1 MQRWKVSL
9 NRVILKANGFDISL
23 QNGGDLLNKNENGV
37 VMIPYIE
44 HRAMMYR
51 QRKIIKR
58 LSVALGVVS
67 VIAIAC
73 FVKGVL

>member
-1 MQRWKVSL
+1 MQFSRHM
-9 NRVILKANGFDISL
+9 ILKASGDFDISL
-23 QNGGDLLNKNENGV
+23 QNGGDLLYKNENGV

-51 QRKIIKR
+51 QRKVIKR

-67 VIAIAC
+67 VIAAIC
-73 FVKGVL
+73 VIKGVL

>member
-1 MQRWKVSL
+1 M
-9 NRVILKANGFDISL
+9 
-23 QNGGDLLNKNENGV
+23 NKNENGV

-44 HRAMMYR
+44 HRAMMSQ
-51 QRKIIKR
+51 QRKVIKR

>member
-1 MQRWKVSL
+1 M
-9 NRVILKANGFDISL
+9 D
-23 QNGGDLLNKNENGV
+23 KNENGV

-58 LSVALGVVS
+58 LSVALGAVS

>member
-1 MQRWKVSL
+1 MQFS
-9 NRVILKANGFDISL
+9 NRTILKASGFDISL

-44 HRAMMYR
+44 HRAMMSQ
-51 QRKIIKR
+51 QRKVIKR
-58 LSVALGVVS
+58 LSVALGVA
-67 VIAIAC
+67 VIAIIAC

>member
-1 MQRWKVSL
+1 M
-9 NRVILKANGFDISL
+9 ILKANGFDISL

-51 QRKIIKR
+51 QRKIIRR
-58 LSVALGVVS
+58 LLVALGLVS
-67 VIAIAC
+67 VIAVIAC
-73 FVKGVL
+73 FAKGVL

>member
-1 MQRWKVSL
+1 M
-9 NRVILKANGFDISL
+9 ILKANGDFDISL
-23 QNGGDLLNKNENGV
+23 QIGGDLLNKNENGV

-44 HRAMMYR
+44 HRAMMSQ
-51 QRKIIKR
+51 QRKVIKR

>member
-1 MQRWKVSL
+1 M
-9 NRVILKANGFDISL
+9 ILKANGFDISL
-23 QNGGDLLNKNENGV
+23 QIGGDLMNKNENGV

-44 HRAMMYR
+44 HRAMMCR
-51 QRKIIKR
+51 QRKVIKR
-58 LSVALGVVS
+58 LSIALGVVS

>member
-1 MQRWKVSL
+1 M
-9 NRVILKANGFDISL
+9 
-23 QNGGDLLNKNENGV
+23 NKNENGV

-51 QRKIIKR
+51 QRKVIKR

-67 VIAIAC
+67 LIALAF
-73 FVKGVL
+73 FVRGVL

>member
-1 MQRWKVSL
+1 M
-9 NRVILKANGFDISL
+9 
-23 QNGGDLLNKNENGV
+23 NKNENGV

-44 HRAMMYR
+44 HRAMMCR

-58 LSVALGVVS
+58 LSVALGVA
-67 VIAIAC
+67 VIAIIAC